1 MIKLRRS
8 EKNKEL
14 MINQQSFD
22 NKELTLK
29 KFLPQLT
36 PSRLLLS
43 SSVFGIFGVL
53 TIAWIILT
61 WRYNLDVF
69 EVTYQYQGLER
80 LLSGGTIRSLAIEGG
95 QWWRILSYGL
105 AMNGYGVLINAIV
118 FLTLGLVFW
127 KMLKFNEAISGPFR
141 TGAAFIGAY
150 VLNGFALSAL
160 GGPFIY
166 GGFFTLTPIVVGMVV
181 GTVNSHKNQ
190 VFDFM
195 RWKLIWPFFLLIFLP
210 LFTSAG
216 DWISSA
222 FGFVIGMAIMNLV
235 YFRANRSRWTI
246 SFSIFALVLI
256 FGLSLIF
263 VLMPLPYGLAEDQV
277 VRQMFLVQSY
287 HHLGLTRD
295 GANAILNRLNWAE
308 LPDFDKSFGLLFF
321 RF

>member
-1 MIKLRRS
+1 MID
-8 EKNKEL
+8 
-14 MINQQSFD
+14 QQSFD
-22 NKELTLK
+22 NKELKLK

-43 SSVFGIFGVL
+43 SVLFGIFGLL
-53 TIAWIILT
+53 TMVWIALT

-80 LLSGGTIRSLAIEGG
+80 LISGGTIRSLAIEGG
-95 QWWRILSYGL
+95 QWWRIFTYGL

-141 TGAAFIGAY
+141 TATAFLGAY
-150 VLNGFALSAL
+150 LLTGFALSTL

-166 GGFFTLTPIVVGMVV
+166 GGFFTLAPITIGMVV
-181 GTVNSHKNQ
+181 GTINSHKNQ

-195 RWKLIWPFFLLIFLP
+195 RMKLIWPFFLLIFLP
-210 LFTSAG
+210 LFTSAA

-222 FGFVIGMAIMNLV
+222 LGFVIGMAVMNLV
-235 YFRANRSRWTI
+235 YFRTRSSWWI
-246 SFSIFALVLI
+246 IGFSSSVLASI

-263 VLMPLPYGLAEDQV
+263 ALVPLPYGLAKDQV
-277 VRQMFLVQSY
+277 VIQMFLIQTY
-287 HHLGLTRD
+287 HHLGLTRN
-295 GANAILNRLNWAE
+295 GANIILVRLNWGQ
-308 LPDFDKSFGLLFF
+308 LPDFNQVFDLVAF